1 MVVQWFG
8 HCAFTAAGMG
18 SISGWGTKIL
28 LVVQFGQTKL
38 KKEMKLQLI
47 YNIVLVS
54 GIQQSDSTLLPLI
67 PHLLVFTLLV
77 YLSYWV

>member
-1 MVVQWFG
+1 MVQWLILLTPNTG
-8 HCAFTAAGMG
+8 YMG

-77 YLSYWV
+77 YLSY